1 MKTTANTMTVS
12 EARAALPQ
20 ILDRVRAGEDVT
32 LTRHGEPV
40 AVVVRPDRLRVRR
53 ADEALAASERLRDL
67 LDRGRRSRLSP
78 RPALSEERAD
88 ALVADVKASRS
99 TR

>member
-1 MKTTANTMTVS
+1 MS

-20 ILDRVRAGEDVT
+20 ILDRVLAGEEVT
-32 LTRHGEPV
+32 LTRHGIPV

-53 ADEALAASERLRDL
+53 ADHAFAAAERLRDV
-67 LDRGRRSRLSP
+67 LDRGRSTRLSP
-78 RPALSEERAD
+78 RPSLDEARAKAL
-88 ALVADVKASRS
+88 LADVQTARS